1 MTPTAMMKKYNVGMI
16 GYGWATGAHIA
27 AINATGNL
35 GGFVGP
41 YIVGLTAKG
50 GDFSA
55 GLYLMAGCALF
66 SALLSLLLK
75 YLKWDEKP
83 A

>member
-1 MTPTAMMKKYNVGMI
+1 MAAAAG
-16 GYGWATGAHIA
+16 IA

-41 YIVGLTAKG
+41 YIVGATARG
-50 GDFSA
+50 GDFST
-55 GLYLMAGCALF
+55 GLYVMAGCALT
-66 SALLSLLLK
+66 SAVLSLLLK
-75 YLKWDEKP
+75 FLKWDEKP